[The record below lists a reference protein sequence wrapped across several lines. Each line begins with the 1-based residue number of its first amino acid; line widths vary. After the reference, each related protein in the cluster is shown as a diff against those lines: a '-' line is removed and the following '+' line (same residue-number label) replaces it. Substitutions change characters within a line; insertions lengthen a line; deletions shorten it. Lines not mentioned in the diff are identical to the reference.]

1 MVPAASGPDK
11 RARLARLSLEITR
24 VILRRPPYGPS
35 TPPPPLADPRVFVP
49 EVVYCGGGTTRLRIR
64 GGEAHDVETR
74 R

>member
-35 TPPPPLADPRVFVP
+35 TPPPPVADPRVFVP